1 MKETTCWFPNQMV
14 GSSDVGSKVW
24 LSYFDLAQGIGHYKW
39 RLGSSQ
45 EHRVTKRTLDM
56 GGGKAFL
63 ILCILLFIPSEG
75 LVVSNTPKP
84 NDPRTIGKSLPF
96 FLFIYK
102 NNLCFK
108 RISIFSVTIYLFN
121 FGFLSRSTAITWYR
135 CVPK

>member
-1 MKETTCWFPNQMV
+1 MV

-84 NDPRTIGKSLPF
+84 NDPRTIGQQPLPGTGV
-96 FLFIYK
+96 
-102 NNLCFK
+102 CP
-108 RISIFSVTIYLFN
+108 
-121 FGFLSRSTAITWYR
+121 SRSAHAR
-135 CVPK
+135 GRLCMPRPRGGGRPPAP